1 MALSCG
7 FCLGSLETR
16 WDSSQFSQAVDAAV
30 GEGITTAAD
39 QFALEIDHDFTV
51 TLHPGYALAAGRFV
65 GSDEDLSFTL
75 PVADNYVDRYDAVAI
90 RVDKANRTAA
100 IEVQADVVPD
110 APLRDGSTHT
120 LFLFLIYVRRGAT
133 VLRPEDI
140 TDVRG
145 DPARCGYLTPLSAV
159 ANDVEYVYQFLT
171 SGIDQQV
178 DRIAALGDQA
188 MRRADQAIAEIDQAI
203 ARVGG
208 HAVGDLLTARRAPS
222 PESAWLLC
230 DGRAVPD
237 GYPHIRILVGENM
250 PQLCAASNR
259 YRTWMYAGGMQT
271 G

>member
-1 MALSCG
+1 MALSSG

-16 WDSSQFSQAVDAAV
+16 WDAGQFSQAIDAAV
-30 GEGITTAAD
+30 GGGITAAAD
-39 QFALEIDHDFTV
+39 QFALEIDHDFTI
-51 TLHPGYALAAGRFV
+51 TLHPGYVLAAGRFIR
-65 GSDEDLSFTL
+65 SDEDLSFTL

-90 RVDKANRTAA
+90 RVDMANRTAA
-100 IEVQADVVPD
+100 IEVQTDVIPD
-110 APLRDGSTHT
+110 TPLRDGSTHT

-159 ANDVEYVYQFLT
+159 SNDVEYVYQFLT
-171 SGIDQQV
+171 SGIGKEV

-203 ARVGG
+203 AHVGG
-208 HAVGDLLTARRAPS
+208 NAVGDLLTARCAPS
-222 PESAWLLC
+222 PASAWLLC
-230 DGRAVPD
+230 DGRVVPD
-237 GYPHIRILVGENM
+237 GYQHIRALVGENM
-250 PQLCAASNR
+250 PQLCATDDR
-259 YRTWMYAGGMQT
+259 YRTWMYAGRMQT